1 MNETDL
7 ADEQDTA
14 LDTDADVAEPPFTWH
29 ATRVAAFTV
38 QTDLADAAKATPGS
52 DEWNDG
58 LLNASMY
65 YRMPARAAEELRRI
79 ADLADG
85 LSQGLEKLARVSD
98 DDDWVSFDPAAV
110 DLPAMTAEVLQF
122 GLFAD
127 AILVGAADQHREAL
141 SELAN
146 PTFDSAYAAWNADK
160 HDLAETLLGHLLV
173 LIGTNPGAGRTY
185 VHRWLLLTEFTAR
198 AIDGDLAAENILNA
212 VGLGADRVH
221 RAKALGV
228 TDPADT
234 ARRKA
239 IAQAEFD
246 QAARRSEFTAWASA
260 VLART
265 S

>member
-1 MNETDL
+1 MNETDQ
-7 ADEQDTA
+7 ADEQDTV
-14 LDTDADVAEPPFTWH
+14 LDTEADTDPPFTWH
-29 ATRVAAFTV
+29 TTRAAAFTV
-38 QTDLADAAKATPGS
+38 QTDLADAAKAAPGS

-65 YRMPARAAEELRRI
+65 YRVPDRAAAELRRI
-79 ADLADG
+79 ADLADS

-98 DDDWVSFDPAAV
+98 DDDWESFDPAAV

-146 PTFDSAYAAWNADK
+146 PTFDSAYAVWNADK
-160 HDLAETLLGHLLV
+160 HDLAESLLGHLRV
-173 LIGTNPGAGRTY
+173 LIGTNPGTGRTY
-185 VHRWLLLTEFTAR
+185 VYRWLLLTEFTAR

-221 RAKALGV
+221 RAKALGLSDS
-228 TDPADT
+228 TDPAL
-234 ARRKA
+234 RKA
-239 IAQAEFD
+239 IAQAERD
-246 QAARRSEFTAWASA
+246 LAARRSEFARWADA

-265 S
+265 N